1 MLLYVLRH
9 GKAEL
14 GHPGDPD
21 AGRRLTDEGKQ
32 LSRRVLAQAAAAGVQ
47 PQTVLASPYVRARE
61 TAEIA
66 REVLGL
72 QNAALQS
79 NALLPDSHPET
90 LWDEV
95 RLHGQ
100 APQLMLVGH
109 NPLLSEFLTLLLAA
123 GGHAMD
129 LKTAGLACLDLGSP
143 GVPPRGRLVWLLTPE
158 VSG

>member
-1 MLLYVLRH
+1 MLLYILRH

-14 GHPGDPD
+14 GHPGEPD
-21 AGRRLTDEGKQ
+21 SGRRLTDEGKQ
-32 LSRRVLAQAAAAGVQ
+32 LLRRVLAQAAAAGVQ
-47 PQTVLASPYVRARE
+47 AQTVLVSPYVRARE

-66 REVLGL
+66 GEVLGL
-72 QNAALQS
+72 SNAALQS

-95 RLHGQ
+95 RRHQ
-100 APQLMLVGH
+100 QDPRVMLVGH

-123 GGHAMD
+123 GGHAID
-129 LKTAGLACLDLGSP
+129 LKTAGLACIDLGSP
-143 GVPPRGRLVWLLTPE
+143 GAQPRGRLVWLLTPE